1 MTNLVE
7 VEIRNPVDITGAEL
21 VVILIRQDGKVLW
34 INDTRGCIV
43 RICRIK
49 GKISIQDK
57 RKKIGKKS

>member
-49 GKISIQDK
+49 E
-57 RKKIGKKS
+57 RR